1 MAKKAIYKSLYFQ
14 VILAIVI
21 GVAAGPFLPGNG
33 CRHEALW

>member
-21 GVAAGPFLPGNG
+21 GVALGHFYP
-33 CRHEALW
+33 